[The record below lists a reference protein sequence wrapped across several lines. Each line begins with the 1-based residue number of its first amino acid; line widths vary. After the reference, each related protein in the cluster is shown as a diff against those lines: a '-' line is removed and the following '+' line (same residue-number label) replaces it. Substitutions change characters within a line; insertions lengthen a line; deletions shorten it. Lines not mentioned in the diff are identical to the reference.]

1 MLWAKYKQRE
11 MSIDMNSIEINLLCG
26 DGGTGG
32 DFSDISLMMKI
43 ESYFTL
49 VEFAVGET
57 APMIRRKSVIVSTST
72 VNFDRD
78 LFNDETLENIQH
90 IKPPQPPPTQ

>member
-1 MLWAKYKQRE
+1 
-11 MSIDMNSIEINLLCG
+11 MNSIEINLLCG

-49 VEFAVGET
+49 VEFAVGG
-57 APMIRRKSVIVSTST
+57 
-72 VNFDRD
+72 DRS
-78 LFNDETLENIQH
+78 NDQTEICDCVHQH
-90 IKPPQPPPTQ
+90 SQF